1 MNQDKELDALM
12 RAKVIGK
19 TIKEV
24 LVADGIIGF
33 LFTDFTFANFTFEP
47 DGWKA
52 VFGTMKVQPVDPVK
66 EVVQ

>member
-33 LFTDFTFANFTFEP
+33 LFTDFTFAHFTFEP

-52 VFGTMKVQPVDPVK
+52 VFGTMEVQPVDPVK